1 MKEFFVSSK
10 LVVITGSLRKGSNS
24 VAMAE
29 AFAAA
34 ARAKGLE
41 VVLIDAA
48 RLDIGPCHA
57 CNSCYSTGRACTFD
71 DDFNKMADALVQADG
86 IVLACPVYWYTFPA
100 KVKALIDKLYALYVA
115 GRRFTGKRCALIS
128 CCADSGM
135 ETFDGLNI
143 AFDKSF
149 ELMGA
154 QIVGKVEIPGVR
166 EPGDIHRTDGE
177 AQAARLAEL
186 FV

>member
-1 MKEFFVSSK
+1 MSSK
-10 LVVITGSLRKGSNS
+10 IVVITGSLRKGSNS

-34 ARAKGLE
+34 ARDKGLE
-41 VVLIDAA
+41 VTTIDAA

-57 CNSCYSTGRACTFD
+57 CNSCYSAGRACTFD
-71 DDFNKMADALVQADG
+71 DDFNSVAEALVEADG

-100 KVKALIDKLYALYVA
+100 RVKALIDKLYALYV
-115 GRRFTGKRCALIS
+115 GGHRFTGKRCALLS

-135 ETFDGLNI
+135 DTFDSINI

-154 QIVGKVEIPGVR
+154 QIVGKVEIPGVQ
-166 EPGDIHRTDGE
+166 EPGDIHKTDGE
-177 AQAARLAEL
+177 ARAARLADL